1 MKENQ
6 NTKENYYENRIDSTF
21 NQAFSAASGNGRVI
35 QEHKYCSKKAGA
47 IAIFFTLDIGDS
59 LLDIGY
65 SNY

>member
-1 MKENQ
+1 MKEKQ
-6 NTKENYYENRIDSTF
+6 NTKENHYENRNNSTF

-47 IAIFFTLDIGDS
+47 IAIFFTLDIG
-59 LLDIGY
+59 Y